1 VRIRIGDIEIDGQDV
16 RIGGGASA
24 PQTYGPQTYGPQT
37 YGPQTYG
44 PQTHAPQAP
53 PTALVPQ
60 ATSLAASRPGSLKM
74 LPVRG
79 KVLIQFG
86 AVLLLAGIL
95 LFAAAP
101 PASILSFL
109 LHVLPLTLGGGTL
122 GLGVMKRLEEGRERQ
137 AARLLVEAEIAPHVE
152 RILGVLREPRAE
164 QTVEWIVAKL
174 QLPEATVV
182 RVLDRLRKQGDIEE
196 ELNVD
201 NGEWYYFVRPDR
213 SDTVRGD
220 LESRLAALESRKT
233 E

>member
-1 VRIRIGDIEIDGQDV
+1 MRIRIGDIEIDGQDV

-60 ATSLAASRPGSLKM
+60 ATSLAPSRPGSLKM

-95 LFAAAP
+95 IFAVAP

-174 QLPEATVV
+174 QLPESTVV